1 MHAHQARVGDVLLD
15 GHGKVWHRTGIE
27 KWRWETFSGPVAYYG
42 PWLTEYGPQGE
53 LTLLVRDGRPV
64 PSMAPEGENK
74 PADG

>member
-42 PWLTEYGPQGE
+42 PWLPEYGPQGE